1 MLGTDDLGPTAP
13 VLWLRRSST
22 EHPELEEPHMT
33 YADGFVIA
41 AGSGRSWR
49 FSEAGV
55 TRLLQLDMTLL
66 TFHRCLNGAAGIGA
80 PVERVR

>member
-1 MLGTDDLGPTAP
+1 
-13 VLWLRRSST
+13 
-22 EHPELEEPHMT
+22 MT
-33 YADGFVIA
+33 YADGFVVA

-66 TFHRCLNGAAGIGA
+66 TLHRCLNGAAGIGA